1 MGIKTYRP
9 VTPGLRH
16 RTGNRFDEL
25 SGDAPYKPLLVSLPK
40 SGGRDSRGHLSMRNR
55 GGGHKQLYRVIDFK
69 RDKIG
74 IPGTVETVEYDPNR
88 SSFISLVKYRDGERR
103 YIIYPAGLQV
113 GQEIVSTD
121 RQADILPGNAM
132 PLRFI
137 PLGTVIHNIELRKDK
152 GGQVAKSAGAGAQ
165 ILAKEGDYAQ
175 VRLPSSE
182 IRKVHLD
189 CRATIGQ
196 IGNARPLEHQRRQ
209 GRPEPL
215 EGHPAARPRHGHESH
230 RPSARRRRGQ
240 GQGRPPSGQPGRHP
254 DQGLQDPQEQAD
266 PGLHRPAQEQVI
278 MSRSLHKGPFIDG
291 HLLEKV
297 QALSTPAGKR
307 QVVKTWS
314 RRSTIIPEM
323 VGMTIGV
330 HNGRKFIPVFVTENM
345 VGHKLGEFSPTR
357 HFKGHT
363 SKTAKQLK
371 VGKTP

>member
-1 MGIKTYRP
+1 M
-9 VTPGLRH
+9 TPGLRH
-16 RTGNRFDEL
+16 RTGNRYEEL
-25 SGDAPYKPLLVSLPK
+25 SGDGPYKPLLASLSK

-69 RDKIG
+69 RDKID
-74 IPGTVETVEYDPNR
+74 IPGKVETVEYDPNR

-113 GQEIVSTD
+113 GQEVVSTD

-196 IGNARPLEHQRRQ
+196 IGNVDHSNISVGKAGRSRWKGIRPHVR
-209 GRPEPL
+209 GTAMNPIDHPHGGG
-215 EGHPAARPRHGHESH
+215 EGKAKG
-230 RPSARRRRGQ
+230 
-240 GQGRPPSGQPGRHP
+240 GRHP
-254 DQGLQDPQEQAD
+254 VSPEGIPTKGFKTRQNKRTQA
-266 PGLHRPAQEQVI
+266 
-278 MSRSLHKGPFIDG
+278 FII
-291 HLLEKV
+291 
-297 QALSTPAGKR
+297 R
-307 QVVKTWS
+307 
-314 RRSTIIPEM
+314 RRS
-323 VGMTIGV
+323 
-330 HNGRKFIPVFVTENM
+330 K
-345 VGHKLGEFSPTR
+345 
-357 HFKGHT
+357 
-363 SKTAKQLK
+363 
-371 VGKTP
+371 